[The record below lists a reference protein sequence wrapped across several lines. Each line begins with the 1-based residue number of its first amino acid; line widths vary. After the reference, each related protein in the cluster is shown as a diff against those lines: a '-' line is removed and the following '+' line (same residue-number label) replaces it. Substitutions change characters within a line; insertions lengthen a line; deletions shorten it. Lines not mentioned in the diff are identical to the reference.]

1 MSLMLRILCVGG
13 SLVTLL
19 FITSNIRRRKVQIE
33 DSIFWVVLAAA
44 LLVVAVFPRIATF
57 ASTLLGFQAPS
68 NFVFVVVIAI
78 LLAKLFSL
86 STEVSSLKH
95 RLNELAQEEALLSKE
110 EEENSGA
117 RNTARCNKS
126 K

>member
-1 MSLMLRILCVGG
+1 MSLMLRILCVSG
-13 SLVTLL
+13 SLILLL

-33 DSIFWVVLAAA
+33 DSIFWVILAVA
-44 LLVVAVFPRIATF
+44 LLVVAIFPRIATF
-57 ASTLLGFQAPS
+57 TAQLLGFQAPS

-95 RLNELAQEEALLSKE
+95 RLNELAQEEALLYKE
-110 EEENSGA
+110 EEEINSA
-117 RNTARCNKS
+117 RKV
-126 K
+126 

>member
-1 MSLMLRILCVGG
+1 MSLMLRILCVSG

-33 DSIFWVVLAAA
+33 DSIFWVLLAVA
-44 LLVVAVFPRIATF
+44 LLVVAVFPGIASV
-57 ASTLLGFQAPS
+57 ASQLLGFQAPS

-95 RLNELAQEEALLSKE
+95 RLNELAQEEALLSQE
-110 EEENSGA
+110 EEENNSA
-117 RNTARCNKS
+117 RQA
-126 K
+126 

>member
-33 DSIFWVVLAAA
+33 DSIFWVILAAA
-44 LLVVAVFPRIATF
+44 LLVVAIFPRIATSL
-57 ASTLLGFQAPS
+57 ATLLGFQAPS

-117 RNTARCNKS
+117 RNTVRCDKS